1 MPGTTGIKE
10 PTYDEFQSMNTLND
24 IFTWSKLK
32 GSVEYAESQVGSLLL
47 SVGADDDVTIE
58 EFASIPVASV
68 SRVIDEV
75 WLHSKSNEQYDGF
88 NTELVVKPTEF
99 IKARA
104 MSAHHVARIWAGF
117 VDSRAAKTRR
127 IETEATKAQSTIVG

>member
-10 PTYDEFQSMNTLND
+10 PTFDEFQSMSTLND
-24 IFTWSKLK
+24 IFTWAKLK
-32 GSVEYAESQVGSLLL
+32 GSVEYAESQVGSFLLAL
-47 SVGADDDVTIE
+47 GADDDVTID
-58 EFASIPVASV
+58 EFASIPVANV

-75 WLHSKSNEQYDGF
+75 WLHSKSNDPSDGL
-88 NTELVVKPTEF
+88 NTELIVKPTEF

-117 VDSRAAKTRR
+117 VDSRAVSYTHLTLPTKR
-127 IETEATKAQSTIVG
+127 IV